1 MKTPK
6 ISSSVRS
13 TISQYE
19 ACQVQYCIGRQ
30 LLLLSP
36 IWYNMVQNANFLM
49 VDLREDFTQGD
60 WEHSISTS

>member
-13 TISQYE
+13 TISQYK

-36 IWYNMVQNANFLM
+36 MWYNMVQNANFLM

-60 WEHSISTS
+60 WEHSISRS

>member
-6 ISSSVRS
+6 IRSSVRS

-36 IWYNMVQNANFLM
+36 IWYNMVQILNFFM
-49 VDLREDFTQGD
+49 IDLIEDFT
-60 WEHSISTS
+60 